1 MHGGAGAPTVE
12 VMDSRRLHRRARLVA
27 AGFSDYEL
35 RRGVRDQDLSRV
47 RRGTYAEGP
56 GPTDVVERHRM
67 AVQAA
72 VPELAAGAV
81 VSHGSAA
88 VLHGLPTWSVP
99 LSAVQIT
106 RERTYG
112 GRREQLAHV
121 RVARLDP
128 DEIEVID
135 GIAVTTVA
143 RTVVDLARALPF
155 EPAVAV
161 GDGAL
166 SGNLT
171 NPHQLADTLRRSA
184 RRPWCGRARRA
195 LSFVDGRA
203 ESVGESRSRVA
214 LARMGL
220 PAPELQWEVRDTG
233 GELVGRTDFGWP
245 GRGVVGEF
253 DGRAKYGRLL
263 RPGEQPA
270 DAVYREKLRED
281 ALRAEGLA
289 VIRWTWQDLDSFD
302 AIASRID
309 RALT

>member
-1 MHGGAGAPTVE
+1 MNR
-12 VMDSRRLHRRARLVA
+12 SRLHRRARLLA

-47 RRGTYAEGP
+47 RRGTYTEGP
-56 GPTDVVERHRM
+56 GVTDMLAQHRL
-67 AVQAA
+67 AVRAA
-72 VPELAAGAV
+72 VPELAGGAV
-81 VSHGSAA
+81 LSHGSAA
-88 VLHGLPTWSVP
+88 VLHGLPTWAVP
-99 LSAVQIT
+99 LSRVQVT

-112 GRREQLAHV
+112 GRREHLLHV
-121 RVARLDP
+121 RVAQLDP
-128 DEIEVID
+128 HEVEHID

-166 SGNLT
+166 AGRLT
-171 NPHQLADTLRRSA
+171 DLDELADALRRSA
-184 RRPWCGRARRA
+184 RRPWCARARRA
-195 LSFVDGRA
+195 LAFLDGRA

-214 LARMGL
+214 LARMDL
-220 PAPELQWEVRDTG
+220 PTPELQWEVRDAG
-233 GELVGRTDFGWP
+233 GDLVGRTDFGWP

-270 DAVYREKLRED
+270 DAVYAEKLRED
-281 ALRAEGLA
+281 ALRAQGL
-289 VIRWTWQDLDSFD
+289 VVVRWTWQDLNSFD
-302 AIASRID
+302 TVASRIH

>member
-1 MHGGAGAPTVE
+1 VLAQH
-12 VMDSRRLHRRARLVA
+12 RLAIR
-27 AGFSDYEL
+27 
-35 RRGVRDQDLSRV
+35 
-47 RRGTYAEGP
+47 
-56 GPTDVVERHRM
+56 
-67 AVQAA
+67 AA
-72 VPELAAGAV
+72 VPELADSAV
-81 VSHGSAA
+81 LSHGSAA
-88 VLHGLPTWSVP
+88 VLHGLPIWSVP
-99 LSAVQIT
+99 LSTVQVT

-112 GRREQLAHV
+112 GRREQRVHV

-155 EPAVAV
+155 EAAVAV

-166 SGNLT
+166 ADDLT
-171 NPHQLADTLRRSA
+171 DPHKLADALRRSA
-184 RRPWCGRARRA
+184 RRPWCARARRA

-214 LARMGL
+214 LARLGL
-220 PAPELQWEVRDTG
+220 PAPELQWEVRDASD
-233 GELVGRTDFGWP
+233 VIIGRTDFGWP

-263 RPGEQPA
+263 RPGEEPA

-281 ALRAEGLA
+281 ALRAEGLI
-289 VIRWTWQDLDSFD
+289 VVRWTWQDLDSFD
-302 AIASRID
+302 AVAGRIH
-309 RALT
+309 RALS